1 MSGYTYSDLTMRE
14 DTIKWFS
21 CVLSCHTFPKVSFIN
36 DKDSTAS
43 PDDHSLDF
51 LRQGLIYVKQR
62 KEEMR

>member
-14 DTIKWFS
+14 DRIKWFS
-21 CVLSCHTFPKVSFIN
+21 CVLSCHIFPTLSFIN

-43 PDDHSLDF
+43 SDDLSLDF
-51 LRQGLIYVKQR
+51 LRQGLICVKQR